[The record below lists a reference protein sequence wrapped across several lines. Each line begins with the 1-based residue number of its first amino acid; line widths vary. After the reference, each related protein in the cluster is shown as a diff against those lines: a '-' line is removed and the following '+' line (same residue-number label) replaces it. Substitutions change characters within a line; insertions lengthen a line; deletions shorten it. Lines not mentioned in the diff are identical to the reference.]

1 MSRPRNFPE
10 TIYVGMNRKGD
21 VYLIPDKDPVLFI
34 TTTGICKTMSYRIN
48 SFYCKLA
55 LKASKPD
62 PTPEAMKPRK
72 PRNQLWKCPSC
83 KWKGNDPLDLPL
95 EIQEAPF
102 RREGYPRFLCPECMS
117 VIPTILP
124 KDLAVVPKEQDN
136 QLESKPEVLPTALET
151 ESRPKRHRRTKTE
164 IEVAK
169 KAEKKLAKQM
179 REVPLDK
186 PKWKCPDDNCGWMG
200 NAPPRAIMGINTSKL
215 ICPEC
220 KMVVLKN
227 E

>member
-62 PTPEAMKPRK
+62 PTPEATKSRK
-72 PRNQLWKCPSC
+72 P
-83 KWKGNDPLDLPL
+83 
-95 EIQEAPF
+95 EA
-102 RREGYPRFLCPECMS
+102 
-117 VIPTILP
+117 
-124 KDLAVVPKEQDN
+124 
-136 QLESKPEVLPTALET
+136 LPTALET
-151 ESRPKRHRRTKTE
+151 ESRPKRYRRTKAE
-164 IEVAK
+164 IEMAG
-169 KAEKKLAKQM
+169 KAEKEFAKQM

>member
-62 PTPEAMKPRK
+62 PTPEATKSRK
-72 PRNQLWKCPSC
+72 PRNLLWKCPSC
-83 KWKGNDPLDLPL
+83 KWKGNNPL
-95 EIQEAPF
+95 
-102 RREGYPRFLCPECMS
+102 RREGDHLLLCPECRML

-136 QLESKPEVLPTALET
+136 QLESKPEALPTALET
-151 ESRPKRHRRTKTE
+151 ESGPKRYRRTKTE
-164 IEVAK
+164 MEVAK

-200 NAPPRAIMGINTSKL
+200 DAPPRAITGINTSKL